1 VTISSTDA
9 KQIPLQGADSPLAE
23 LYDAA
28 LLDLDGV
35 VYIGRGAVDGAT
47 SALAAA
53 RAGGMR
59 LAFVTNNAART
70 PEDVATHLRE
80 IGVAAVPADV
90 VTSAQAAARLVAA
103 RVPRGAEV
111 LVVGGDGLDAAVREH
126 GLRPS
131 RTYGTAT
138 AAVVQ
143 GFSPEVGWCLLAEGT
158 LAVRRGLPWIV
169 SNLDRTLPTP
179 RGSVPG
185 NGALVEVIRMATGHE
200 PDAVAGKPQLP
211 LHEEAI
217 LRTQAT
223 RPLVVGDRLDTD
235 IEGAVRAGCDSLLVL
250 TGVTTPRQIVLAPV
264 HRRPTYLGP
273 NLGAMMAEH
282 PAPVESADGVWTCGP
297 WTAWVK
303 DGKTAVRGEGR
314 PYDGLRALCAA
325 VWSATVV
332 PEILDRE
339 AVDDALR
346 EIGF

>member
-1 VTISSTDA
+1 VTISSTNA
-9 KQIPLQGADSPLAE
+9 KHMPLLGAGRPLVE

-47 SALAAA
+47 SAIAAA
-53 RAGGMR
+53 RAAGVR

-70 PEDVATHLRE
+70 PEDVAAHLRE
-80 IGVAAVPADV
+80 IGVAAQPADV

-111 LVVGGDGLDAAVREH
+111 LVVGGEGLDSAVREH
-126 GLRPS
+126 ELLPT

-143 GFSPEVGWCLLAEGT
+143 GFSPDVGWCLLTEGT

-169 SNLDRTLPTP
+169 SNADRTLPTP
-179 RGSVPG
+179 RGSAPG
-185 NGALVEVIRMATGHE
+185 NGALVEVIRVATGHD

-211 LHEEAI
+211 LHHEAM

-235 IEGAVRAGCDSLLVL
+235 IEGAVRANCDSLLVL
-250 TGVTTPRQIVLAPV
+250 TGVTTPRQVVLAPV
-264 HRRPTYLGP
+264 HHRPTYLGP
-273 NLGAMMAEH
+273 NLGALMAQH
-282 PAPVESADGVWTCGP
+282 PAPVESNSGTWACGP
-297 WTAWVK
+297 WTAWVQGRK
-303 DGKTAVRGEGR
+303 AMVRGDGR

-325 VWSATVV
+325 AWSAA
-332 PEILDRE
+332 PDALDRT